1 MIFMREITIYNPTA
15 GNGKTKNLTGE
26 GYRTTYKGDCR
37 RFVKEECLKDP
48 NVHFT
53 VYGGDGTL
61 NEAISGIMDAG
72 TGNISQITAM
82 PCGSGNDTV
91 KSITPKGEDSKET
104 QVETLDLIKY
114 NDHYGINMLNIGF
127 DCNVVASA
135 ARFKKRF
142 KIAGKLSYLLGVAT
156 EFFKPFGEKF
166 TIDAI
171 CEDGRHFTFSGSCL
185 LCAVCNGEWCGGSFH
200 NSPLSN
206 MSDGVLELMLIKK
219 MTRMS
224 FIKLIGKYKDGTLID
239 KKTLKTSIPEYDDT
253 VIYLRIKSMK
263 ISGMKQI
270 CSDGEIEDCQEAEIS
285 VVPAAINYR
294 V

>member
-1 MIFMREITIYNPTA
+1 
-15 GNGKTKNLTGE
+15 
-26 GYRTTYKGDCR
+26 
-37 RFVKEECLKDP
+37 
-48 NVHFT
+48 
-53 VYGGDGTL
+53 
-61 NEAISGIMDAG
+61 
-72 TGNISQITAM
+72 
-82 PCGSGNDTV
+82 
-91 KSITPKGEDSKET
+91 
-104 QVETLDLIKY
+104 
-114 NDHYGINMLNIGF
+114 
-127 DCNVVASA
+127 
-135 ARFKKRF
+135 
-142 KIAGKLSYLLGVAT
+142 
-156 EFFKPFGEKF
+156 
-166 TIDAI
+166 
-171 CEDGRHFTFSGSCL
+171 
-185 LCAVCNGEWCGGSFH
+185 
-200 NSPLSN
+200 